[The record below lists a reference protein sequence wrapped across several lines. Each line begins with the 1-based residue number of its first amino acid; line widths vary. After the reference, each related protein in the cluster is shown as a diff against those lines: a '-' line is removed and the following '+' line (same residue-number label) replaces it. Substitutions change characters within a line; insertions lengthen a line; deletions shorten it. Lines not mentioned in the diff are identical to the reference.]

1 MRKRFF
7 LTTLL
12 IAMLLLACAP
22 ETTPGDATVNE
33 LAELVQQNPNNPQHR
48 FDFGMAFLNSE
59 APDYALAAEQ
69 FLRAAQLDP
78 TWAAAHYNAGVCLTE
93 DSKYPEATESFQ
105 TALALDPGDAK
116 AWNNLG
122 VVYNLYN
129 RFAEARDAFAQ
140 ATVLDP
146 SYYEA
151 FFNLGF
157 AYEKLRMMPEAIESY
172 ETAIPLRPEVDLAY
186 TNVARLYHFAGL
198 YETAIERL
206 MVADGLTPNNPEV
219 LYDLYKNHA
228 ALGHLS
234 EAEQYYEAAVSID
247 PRYAEIHITQEQTIS
262 ADQLEAGN

>member
-7 LTTLL
+7 LITLL
-12 IAMLLLACAP
+12 LAVLLLACAP

-59 APDYALAAEQ
+59 PPDYALAAEQ
-69 FLRAAQLDP
+69 FSRAAELDP

-93 DSKYPEATESFQ
+93 DGKYPEATKFFQ
-105 TALALDPGDAK
+105 QALALDPNDAK

-146 SYYEA
+146 DYYEA

-157 AYEKLRMMPEAIESY
+157 SYEKLRMMPEAIESY
-172 ETAIPLRPEVDLAY
+172 EKAIPLRPEVDVAY

-198 YETAIERL
+198 YDKAIDRL
-206 MVADGLTPNNPEV
+206 MIADGLTPNNPEV
-219 LYDLYKNHA
+219 LYDLYKNHL

-234 EAEQYYEAAVSID
+234 EAEQYYEAATSID
-247 PRYAEIHITQEQTIS
+247 PRYTEIHIDREMLMS
-262 ADQLEAGN
+262 DDQFETGN